1 MNERPS
7 RFLNSLLL
15 DFMTSIYIDLIMPSK
30 PRYKKTKRK
39 NTSLRLEESVLKK
52 LKIYAVK
59 KDTSVQQIIE
69 DLVVGLLK
77 NKK

>member
-1 MNERPS
+1 MS
-7 RFLNSLLL
+7 F
-15 DFMTSIYIDLIMPSK
+15 K
-30 PRYKKTKRK
+30 PHNKKSKRK

>member
-1 MNERPS
+1 
-7 RFLNSLLL
+7 
-15 DFMTSIYIDLIMPSK
+15 MTSLYICIFMSSK
-30 PRYKKTKRK
+30 PRNKKSKRK